1 MSGMHMVGPWLTT
14 TGKKKGKKKFR
25 NALAAQSHQ
34 RNTQSWKILC
44 DELGVNTNA
53 SSKKSFKPYQPKEL
67 NYRGKNDPQLPS
79 LKCTMEP
86 CLAPRQKVYS
96 GTLIKGISVMHK
108 SNLVPVLNEQE
119 IREIAGMRR

>member
-34 RNTQSWKILC
+34 RNTQSWKIHC

-53 SSKKSFKPYQPKEL
+53 SSKKSFKWKKL
-67 NYRGKNDPQLPS
+67 
-79 LKCTMEP
+79 
-86 CLAPRQKVYS
+86 
-96 GTLIKGISVMHK
+96 
-108 SNLVPVLNEQE
+108 LNESGNDE
-119 IREIAGMRR
+119 NILVKSIFVVKA